1 MQGVYHQFAL
11 LLAVAAAVGII
22 ALRLRQPLL
31 VAYIVVGILL
41 GPSAL
46 GWVTAHD
53 QVDLLAQIGV
63 TVLLFVVG
71 LKLDMHVVRSVGP
84 VALATGIG
92 QIVFTTV
99 IGFAIA
105 MALGMVPLTAIYV
118 AVALTFSS
126 TIIIVKLLSDKRE
139 LDSLHGRIA
148 VGFLV
153 VQDIA
158 VVVAML
164 LLGSWQSGAGGADLW
179 RLGLEVSLKLAAAL
193 GAVVVLMRWVL
204 QQLVHLLAR
213 SQELLLLFALAW
225 GTALAAGGAPPRGRS
240 RPPACGCPGRATARS
255 TGSRNGR
262 RRRRLPRPGLR

>member
-71 LKLDMHVVRSVGP
+71 LKLDMHVVRSVGQ

-179 RLGLEVSLKLAAAL
+179 RLGLQVGLKLVLAL
-193 GAVVVLMRWVL
+193 GAVVVLMRWVP
-204 QQLVHLLAR
+204 
-213 SQELLLLFALAW
+213 
-225 GTALAAGGAPPRGRS
+225 GPPPTWANRRT
-240 RPPACGCPGRATARS
+240 PGCS
-255 TGSRNGR
+255 GR
-262 RRRRLPRPGLR
+262 RSAPTRRPCRVSVNSSRAADA